1 MFNRVHL
8 YQLCLIGN
16 GELDLHTSKSLKKEV
31 NDIGASGFHSLAYSV
46 DIGLLQLL
54 ALNALLS
61 MIKMSQVEEK
71 LLFILMILN
80 RYTLLSIT

>member
-1 MFNRVHL
+1 
-8 YQLCLIGN
+8 LIGN